1 MPLKSTKNRTA
12 SKTRGAER
20 ETRRRG
26 RATAAKLIEFA
37 SKELDRVGP
46 VKFDI
51 DSVLRKSKI
60 SKGSLYHHFGSKNG
74 LLVAVE
80 THQFTKYLTDQNT
93 LLRDLVETC
102 QSADDFLSLMIA
114 VIKISG
120 SPEGRDLRKKR
131 IRAIVAAQHDKELAE
146 FVKTEQIKDSNYL
159 AETLQIAVD
168 RGWLK
173 PDVDVLATSYWIQGL
188 FIGHIM
194 LDITGINDLD
204 DAWNDVGI
212 KAIRSSIL
220 A

>member
-20 ETRRRG
+20 ETSRRG

-212 KAIRSSIL
+212 KAIQSSIN

>member
-1 MPLKSTKNRTA
+1 MRKIPKQVV
-12 SKTRGAER
+12 ER
-20 ETRRRG
+20 ETSRRG

-37 SKELDRVGP
+37 SKELDRVGSA
-46 VKFDI
+46 KFDI

-80 THQFTKYLTDQNT
+80 THQFTKFLADQNT
-93 LLRDLVETC
+93 LFRDLVETC
-102 QSADDFLSLMIA
+102 QSAGDFLALIIA

-120 SPEGRDLRKKR
+120 LPENRDLRKKR
-131 IRAIVAAQHDKELAE
+131 IRAIVVAQHDKELAE
-146 FVKTEQIKDSNYL
+146 FIKTEQIKDSNYL
-159 AETLQIAVD
+159 AETFQFAKD
-168 RGWLK
+168 HGWLK
-173 PDVDVLATSYWIQGL
+173 PDVDVLATSYWIQGI

-204 DAWNDVGI
+204 DAWNDSVI
-212 KAIRSSIL
+212 KAIRSSIN

>member
-1 MPLKSTKNRTA
+1 VRKKPKKVI
-12 SKTRGAER
+12 ER
-20 ETRRRG
+20 ETSRRG

-46 VKFDI
+46 AKFDV

-80 THQFTKYLTDQNT
+80 THQFTKFLSDQNI
-93 LLRDLVETC
+93 LLRGLVETC
-102 QSADDFLSLMIA
+102 QSAGDFLTLITA
-114 VIKISG
+114 VIKTSG
-120 SPEGRDLRKKR
+120 LPESRDLRKKR
-131 IRAIVAAQHDKELAE
+131 IRAIVVAQHDRELAE

-159 AETLQIAVD
+159 AETFQIAKD

-173 PDVDVLATSYWIQGL
+173 PDVDVLATAYWIQGI

-204 DAWNDVGI
+204 DAWNDAVI
-212 KAIRSSIL
+212 KSVRSSIN

>member
-1 MPLKSTKNRTA
+1 MRKIPKQVV
-12 SKTRGAER
+12 ER
-20 ETRRRG
+20 ETSRRG

-46 VKFDI
+46 AKFDV

-80 THQFTKYLTDQNT
+80 THQFTKFLADQNT
-93 LLRDLVETC
+93 LFRDLVETC
-102 QSADDFLSLMIA
+102 QSAGDFLSLIIA

-120 SPEGRDLRKKR
+120 LPENRDLRKKR
-131 IRAIVAAQHDKELAE
+131 IRAIVVAQHDKELAE
-146 FVKTEQIKDSNYL
+146 FIKTEQIKDSNYL
-159 AETLQIAVD
+159 AETFQFAKD

-173 PDVDVLATSYWIQGL
+173 PDIDVLATSYWIQGI

-204 DAWNDVGI
+204 DAWNDAVI
-212 KAIRSSIL
+212 KAIRSSIK

>member
-1 MPLKSTKNRTA
+1 MPSKSTKKRTA
-12 SKTRGAER
+12 PKTEDAER
-20 ETRRRG
+20 ETSRRG

-46 VKFDI
+46 AKFDI
-51 DSVLRKSKI
+51 DSVLRESKI

-120 SPEGRDLRKKR
+120 SPEGRNLRKKR
-131 IRAIVAAQHDKELAE
+131 IRAIVVAQYDKKLAE
-146 FVKTEQIKDSNYL
+146 LVKTAQIKDSNYL
-159 AETLQIAVD
+159 AETLQIAKD
-168 RGWLK
+168 RGWLV

-194 LDITGINDLD
+194 LDITGISDLD

-212 KAIRSSIL
+212 KALRSSIN

>member
-20 ETRRRG
+20 ETSRRG

-159 AETLQIAVD
+159 AETLQIAKD
-168 RGWLK
+168 RGWLM

-212 KAIRSSIL
+212 KAIQSSIN

>member
-1 MPLKSTKNRTA
+1 MPLKSTKKRTA
-12 SKTRGAER
+12 SKTKGADR
-20 ETRRRG
+20 ETSRRG

-46 VKFDI
+46 AKFDV

-80 THQFTKYLTDQNT
+80 THQFTKYLTEQNT
-93 LLRDLVETC
+93 RLRDLVETC
-102 QSADDFLSLMIA
+102 QSAGDFLTLITA
-114 VIKISG
+114 VIKTAG
-120 SPEGRDLRKKR
+120 LPEGRDLRKKR
-131 IRAIVAAQHDKELAE
+131 IRAIVVAQHDRELAE

-159 AETLQIAVD
+159 AETFQIAKD
-168 RGWLK
+168 RGWLM

-194 LDITGINDLD
+194 LDITGISDLD

-212 KAIRSSIL
+212 KALRSSIN

>member
-1 MPLKSTKNRTA
+1 MRKMPKKVV
-12 SKTRGAER
+12 ER
-20 ETRRRG
+20 ETSRRG

-37 SKELDRVGP
+37 AKELDRVGP

-51 DSVLRKSKI
+51 DSVLGKSKI

-80 THQFTKYLTDQNT
+80 THQFTKFLTEQNI
-93 LLRDLVETC
+93 LFRGLVETC
-102 QSADDFLSLMIA
+102 QSASDFLTLITA
-114 VIKISG
+114 VIKTSG
-120 SPEGRDLRKKR
+120 LPEGHDLRKKR
-131 IRAIVAAQHDKELAE
+131 IRAIVVAQHDRELAE
-146 FVKTEQIKDSNYL
+146 FVKTEQIKNSNYL
-159 AETLQIAVD
+159 AETFQIAKD

-204 DAWNDVGI
+204 DAWNDAVI
-212 KAIRSSIL
+212 KSFRSSIN

>member
-20 ETRRRG
+20 ETSRRG

-204 DAWNDVGI
+204 DAWNDAVI
-212 KAIRSSIL
+212 KAIQSSINN
-220 A
+220 

>member
-1 MPLKSTKNRTA
+1 MRKKPKQIVK
-12 SKTRGAER
+12 R
-20 ETRRRG
+20 ETSRRG

-46 VKFDI
+46 AKFDV

-80 THQFTKYLTDQNT
+80 THQFIKFLADQNAFF
-93 LLRDLVETC
+93 RDLVETC
-102 QSADDFLSLMIA
+102 QSAGDFLTLIIA
-114 VIKISG
+114 VIKTSG
-120 SPEGRDLRKKR
+120 LPEGRDLRKKR
-131 IRAIVAAQHDKELAE
+131 IRAIVVAQHDKELAE
-146 FVKTEQIKDSNYL
+146 FIKTEQIKDSNYL
-159 AETLQIAVD
+159 AETFQIAKD

-173 PDVDVLATSYWIQGL
+173 PDVDVLATSYWIQGI

-204 DAWNDVGI
+204 DAWNDSVI
-212 KAIRSSIL
+212 KAIRSSIN

>member
-1 MPLKSTKNRTA
+1 MPSKSTKKRTA
-12 SKTRGAER
+12 PKTEGAER
-20 ETRRRG
+20 EASRRG

-46 VKFDI
+46 AKFDI
-51 DSVLRKSKI
+51 DSVLRESKV

-80 THQFTKYLTDQNT
+80 THQFTKVLTEQNA
-93 LLRDLVETC
+93 LLRNLAETC
-102 QSADDFLSLMIA
+102 QSADDFLALMIA
-114 VIKISG
+114 VMKLSG
-120 SPEGRDLRKKR
+120 LPESRNLRKKR
-131 IRAIVAAQHDKELAE
+131 IRAIVTAQYDKNLAE
-146 FVKTEQIKDSNYL
+146 LVKTEQIKDSNYL
-159 AETLQIAVD
+159 AETLQIAKD

-173 PDVDVLATSYWIQGL
+173 PDVDVLATSYWIQVL
-188 FIGHIM
+188 FIGRIM

-212 KAIRSSIL
+212 KALRSSIN